1 MREKQTGI
9 YMLTCQINGN
19 RYVGQSQDITRR
31 MWEHK
36 HHRNLPHLPV
46 SRAIKKYGWENFSK
60 DILELC
66 PIEELD
72 EREIYYIAKLEPEY
86 NVSKGG
92 YSGMRGYHH
101 STETREKCRQAAIK
115 EWQDKTDEEKEMI
128 IKNQLTGK
136 RFTKGHSVSKDVREK
151 LRQANL
157 GKKQSKETIEKR
169 VRLLRGR
176 KRENS
181 HMFKPVIC
189 VETGEIFPSIKD
201 AALSVGVHKHEIT
214 AVLRGY
220 RNRKTSGGYHWKYY
234 DSVETNHDECSDV
247 GEKNE
252 LLLEVHGNLF
262 IG

>member
-1 MREKQTGI
+1 MREKQSGI
-9 YMLTCQINGN
+9 YMLTCQVNGN
-19 RYVGQSQDITRR
+19 RYIGQSQDITRR

-36 HHRNLPHLPV
+36 HQRNKSHLPI

-60 DILELC
+60 EILELC
-66 PIEELD
+66 SIDKLD
-72 EREIYYIAKLEPEY
+72 EREIYYIATLKPEY

-92 YSGMRGYHH
+92 YNGMRGYKPPP
-101 STETREKCRQAAIK
+101 EVREKYRQAAIK
-115 EWQDKTDEEKEMI
+115 EWQNKTPEEKEFI
-128 IKNQLTGK
+128 IKNNLKGPA
-136 RFTKGHSVSKDVREK
+136 KGHIVSEETREK

-157 GKKQSKETIEKR
+157 GKKQSEETIRKR
-169 VRLLRGR
+169 VKSLKGR

-181 HMFKPVIC
+181 YMFKPVIC

-201 AALSVGVHKHEIT
+201 AALNAGVNKHEIT

-252 LLLEVHGNLF
+252 LLLEVHGNL
-262 IG
+262 